1 MGQQSEEAKPEAK
14 GGSRLSN
21 NLTTSR
27 KSGYG
32 LKSHHVSVSR
42 GDAKKLRDLLAGNN
56 PSQLRLHRNND
67 GYPSTP
73 SGGEIKSRAEG
84 SGHQPSTLKTMPNR
98 KPLYQQLQMRDA
110 LVERES
116 LEEKKKRLEEIRA
129 FHKPIEKKDMMDHAL
144 KYEKIRMQ
152 KDHENKQKRKAEIIA
167 ERQRR
172 ENLPTFTGV
181 RQSSDDMLDHL
192 RSPGG
197 ILGIEK

>member
-1 MGQQSEEAKPEAK
+1 
-14 GGSRLSN
+14 
-21 NLTTSR
+21 
-27 KSGYG
+27 
-32 LKSHHVSVSR
+32 
-42 GDAKKLRDLLAGNN
+42 
-56 PSQLRLHRNND
+56 
-67 GYPSTP
+67 
-73 SGGEIKSRAEG
+73 
-84 SGHQPSTLKTMPNR
+84 
-98 KPLYQQLQMRDA
+98 MRDA